1 MSNKID
7 SYIMKASVTKEDFNS
22 INDIDVTDIYLDWK
36 NPNNWGLFDTTE
48 LINYKD
54 TVLIKRKVGLPN
66 RAPQRPPFINTN
78 KIGYVYKIY
87 THKDPL
93 QFNGVPKVDDIN
105 YDETDTRNNKYFDIY
120 KSTTIFNTVDDIN
133 TYVDNF
139 ITNTFNYTIKVDT
152 KFYVY
157 VYEYNYN
164 ENSYNRSYSYMIII
178 DYNKKRKI
186 CNTYFTNIGYLK
198 ITNLPKGKYNL
209 SFLRTNGYDGTD
221 SVKIK
226 KYYDKQYCWFNLY
239 KYNPSL
245 ISQFDYAITNSLLA
259 YTNDTYTNNIIT
271 NIYHKDLKLC
281 NTNTTDNLLYNVS
294 TPFYLSKYDMQQ
306 FIEYY
311 VNINNDES
319 VYQYMKNFSD
329 NFRTSIQFTSSDE
342 SDIFILLFYY
352 PYNDIQLT
360 GQKQFDNYNIYLSNF
375 KLEYNIKDSN

>member
-66 RAPQRPPFINTN
+66 RAPQRPPFIDTN

-87 THKDPL
+87 VRKDSI
-93 QFNGVPKVDDIN
+93 NNVVPAPDVDGIN
-105 YDETDTRNNKYFDIY
+105 YNDTDTKNNIYYDIY
-120 KSTTIFNTVDDIN
+120 KSTTIFNTVDDIKI
-133 TYVDNF
+133 YVDNF
-139 ITNTFNYTIKVDT
+139 ITNTFNYIIKVYT
-152 KFYVY
+152 HFYVY

-164 ENSYNRSYSYMIII
+164 ENSYNYNISDSYIIFI
-178 DYNKKRKI
+178 DKDKKRKI

-239 KYNPSL
+239 KYNSSQE
-245 ISQFDYAITNSLLA
+245 SQFDEVIKNSSIA
-259 YTNDTYTNNIIT
+259 YTNDTVNNIYDRELKLFNT
-271 NIYHKDLKLC
+271 NI
-281 NTNTTDNLLYNVS
+281 TDNLLYNVS
-294 TPFYLSKYDMQQ
+294 TPFYLSKYDIQQ

>member
-7 SYIMKASVTKEDFNS
+7 SYIMKGSVTGEDFNS
-22 INDIDVTDIYLDWK
+22 INDIDVTDLYLDWK

-54 TVLIKRKVGLPN
+54 TVLIKRKVGLS
-66 RAPQRPPFINTN
+66 I
-78 KIGYVYKIY
+78 V
-87 THKDPL
+87 
-93 QFNGVPKVDDIN
+93 
-105 YDETDTRNNKYFDIY
+105 NND
-120 KSTTIFNTVDDIN
+120 
-133 TYVDNF
+133 
-139 ITNTFNYTIKVDT
+139 
-152 KFYVY
+152 
-157 VYEYNYN
+157 
-164 ENSYNRSYSYMIII
+164 
-178 DYNKKRKI
+178 KK
-186 CNTYFTNIGYLK
+186 FTNIGYLK

-239 KYNPSL
+239 KYRPSQ
-245 ISQFDYAITNSLLA
+245 ISQFDEDIKNLSLA
-259 YTNDTYTNNIIT
+259 YTIDTVTNN
-271 NIYHKDLKLC
+271 YDKDLKLC

-306 FIEYY
+306 FIDYY

-319 VYQYMKNFSD
+319 VYQYMKNFND

-360 GQKQFDNYNIYLSNF
+360 GQNQFDNYNIYLSNF